1 MKSLRLR
8 LFGAP
13 EVWLDDKAL
22 RFDTRKAVALLSY
35 LAVTARPHRRD
46 SLAALLWPESDQARA
61 RASLR
66 RTLSVAG
73 AAGPALQITRNDV
86 SLDLTQVSS
95 DVADFQDLSQKQDSP
110 SLRAAAALAEGQFL
124 AGFSLRDSP
133 EFDDWSAATADTL
146 RYQLATVLSQL
157 TTVEATAGRLGEAI
171 DSARRWVA
179 LDSLSEAAHREL
191 MRLYVRTGQ
200 RPAALKQY
208 RLCVRDLDRELG
220 VAPLD
225 ETTALYDDIR
235 ANRLQQIEVVPAA
248 HIEVSEPLPVE
259 PAPAASPN
267 LVGRDAVVEALTQA
281 WRSASSGGAAV
292 ALVGVLGIGRTALA
306 THTKD
311 AVASAGGR
319 TVSIRGHAAESA
331 LAYAAMVDLAGALVA
346 CEPALDDRL
355 QSVGQ
360 SVETP
365 GERVRIFELMRSAVS
380 EALSGDVPGLLV
392 VDDAQWLDPTSA
404 DLLGYLARRPPA
416 GVLLL
421 FTSLSENF
429 DFESYGEALPVLHLN
444 PLTPDDVRQLLD
456 MQGHSSSDAH
466 EIHRRT
472 SGNPRLI
479 VESVLATDSDE
490 TSPTTAL
497 IDLIGAR
504 LDASPATTR
513 QLLGATAVLGT
524 TSHPELI
531 RQVSGRDELEV
542 VDALEDCVTRGLL
555 VEDAERLGYDF
566 PYDALRDQVLQR
578 TSLARLRLLNGRAA
592 DALIRMHST
601 NVTEVPA
608 ARVASHLATA
618 GREDEAAQ
626 WYWSAAQRSRDL
638 YAHQEAL
645 DDLRSALALG
655 FDAVAAHT
663 ATGDAL
669 TRLADYGDAL
679 VAYEQAASATGTDD
693 PQTLAVIEHK
703 LAEVHERLGDWEI
716 ARAYL
721 ESAADLLTVDGA
733 PPMRA
738 QVMADLALVMQRQ
751 GDSGAEGVGRQAVE
765 LAELSGDHIS
775 LAQANNVL
783 GVIAAQRGD
792 VKAAEALLMTSRAE
806 AVEADDVTLLVAVVN
821 NLARLYAQDGK
832 LDLALE
838 EASEALELGVRQGD
852 QHRVAAL
859 HDHLADLLHRDG
871 RDDEAMPHLK
881 SAAALFADVDDARGR
896 PEVWKLVSW

>member
-13 EVWLDDKAL
+13 EVWLGDEAL

-73 AAGPALQITRNDV
+73 VAGPALQITRNEV
-86 SLDLTQVSS
+86 SLDLTQVAS
-95 DVADFQDLSQKQDSP
+95 DVADFQNLSAQADSP

-133 EFDDWSAATADTL
+133 EFDDWSAATADML

-157 TTVEATAGRLGEAI
+157 TAVEATAGRFSEAI

-220 VAPLD
+220 VAPLE

-235 ANRLQQIEVVPAA
+235 ANRLKPTESFPAPPIA
-248 HIEVSEPLPVE
+248 ISEPIVQLQKPGG
-259 PAPAASPN
+259 PT
-267 LVGRDAVVEALTQA
+267 LVGRDSVIDNLSQE
-281 WRSASSGGAAV
+281 WRSASTGGGAV
-292 ALVGVLGIGRTALA
+292 ALLGQLGIGRTALA
-306 THTKD
+306 THIRE
-311 AVASAGGR
+311 VVESGGGR

-331 LAYAAMVDLAGALVA
+331 LAYAAMVDIASALVV
-346 CEPALDDRL
+346 CEPALADRL
-355 QSVGQ
+355 ESVGQ

-365 GERVRIFELMRSAVS
+365 GERVRIFELMRGAVS
-380 EALSGDVPGLLV
+380 EALSGDAAGLLV

-404 DLLGYLARRPPA
+404 ELLGYLARRPPA

-429 DFESYGEALPVLHLN
+429 DFESYGDGLPVIHLT
-444 PLTPDDVRQLLD
+444 PLTPPDVKQLLEA
-456 MQGHSSSDAH
+456 QGRTSVDAL
-466 EIHRRT
+466 ELHRRT
-472 SGNPRLI
+472 SGIPRLI
-479 VESVLATDSDE
+479 VESVLAADSDQ
-490 TSPTTAL
+490 TAPTTAL
-497 IDLIGAR
+497 TDLIGAR
-504 LDASPATTR
+504 LDASSATTR

-524 TSHPELI
+524 TAHPELI

-542 VDALEDCVTRGLL
+542 VDALEDSVMRGLL
-555 VEDAERLGYDF
+555 VEDSERLGYDF
-566 PYDALRDQVLQR
+566 PYDALRDLVLQR

-638 YAHQEAL
+638 YAHREAL
-645 DDLRSALALG
+645 EDLRSALALG
-655 FDAVAAHT
+655 FDPVAVHT

-679 VAYEQAASATGTDD
+679 VAYEQAASAAGTEK
-693 PQTLAVIEHK
+693 PETLAIIEHK

-721 ESAADLLTVDGA
+721 ESAADLLTADG
-733 PPMRA
+733 PPDMRA

-751 GDSGAEGVGRQAVE
+751 GDPAAESVGHDAVQ
-765 LAELSGDHIS
+765 LAETSGDHIS

-792 VKAAEALLMTSRAE
+792 VKAAEALLMTSRAQ

-821 NLARLYAQDGK
+821 NLARLYAQDGQ

-838 EASEALELGVRQGD
+838 EASEALELGIRQGD

-881 SAAALFADVDDARGR
+881 SAAAMFADVDDARGR